1 MVSNIAIIGFLND
14 IKCFRQNV
22 GAIPCGCPT
31 CGDPTYGC
39 PTPWDHHIIEVPK
52 V

>member
-22 GAIPCGCPT
+22 GAIPGGC
-31 CGDPTYGC
+31 PTYGC
-39 PTPWDHHIIEVPK
+39 PTPWDHHIIKVPK